1 MIDNTQYGLSGF
13 KGDSFLKDDIK
24 NLYSLISNLDQK
36 FLPVRVIDVILDDQH
51 KDFDEVGGWNSIGT
65 VKYERLDLPEKSNA
79 TRLWAKP
86 FYSNFKTFPLK
97 NEIVLL
103 VSLPNTNSLNNLD
116 TEEIYYYLN
125 TISLWNH
132 PHHNAFPNILNHSTL
147 SESQQKDYKSIE
159 GGNVRRVN
167 DNSTEIELSYSD
179 NSGGKFIEKTNIHP
193 ILPFIGDNILEGRF
207 GNSIRLGSTAK
218 SKSIYANNWSSSG
231 EEGDPIS
238 IIRNG
243 QPLNSTNKGWEP
255 TVENINKDL
264 SSIYLTST
272 QQVPIDISSK
282 NYTGIREDQIPTY
295 PLSYKSNQII
305 LNSGRLVLNSS
316 VDSILL
322 SSKKVIA
329 LSAIGDIGLSTRD
342 NINLSGKEIHLGG
355 TTASE
360 SLVMGDTFIKQF
372 KVLLD
377 GLNQLCDALITEPT
391 LKSTPLVATGIKNII
406 TTMNNQSDNFLS
418 KISKTL

>member
-1 MIDNTQYGLSGF
+1 MAVSKYGFSSLNQDLNPSDNGINLS
-13 KGDSFLKDDIK
+13 DQLSQLKYKTISARVTDI
-24 NLYSLISNLDQK
+24 
-36 FLPVRVIDVILDDQH
+36 ILDDLH
-51 KDFDEVGGWNSIGT
+51 PKFSTYGEWNGIGT
-65 VKYERLDLPEKSNA
+65 IEFEIIGTSISDISTKSY
-79 TRLWAKP
+79 AKP
-86 FYSNFKTFPLK
+86 LIPYFKNYPLV

-103 VSLPNTNSLNNLD
+103 FNLPTNSNI
-116 TEEIYYYLN
+116 EEVDGGVSYFYLN
-125 TISLWNH
+125 SISIWNH
-132 PHHNAFPNILNHSTL
+132 PHHNAYPNPITGEDLPPNQS
-147 SESQQKDYKSIE
+147 KDYKSIE
-159 GGNVRRVN
+159 GGSVRRVE
-167 DNSTEIELSYSD
+167 DNSTEINLNGD
-179 NSGGKFIEKTNIHP
+179 NPSGGIFKEKTNIHP
-193 ILPFIGDNILEGRF
+193 VLPFVGDNILEGRF

-218 SKSIYANNWSSSG
+218 SKSIYANNWSTSG

-272 QQVPIDISSK
+272 QQVPIDIASK

-360 SLVMGDTFIKQF
+360 SLMMGDTFIKQF